1 MGKFSIC
8 SVVMLA
14 VACAATPLFAAGDD
28 GAVKMNNVSIVAAEE
43 GHWQPNADLEYLVRT
58 ISERQSKKMK
68 LFERKVKAYFF
79 KDQKLET
86 IEAVLK
92 RFPPGEAVT
101 VLVLSNLSKKS
112 AQDIIDMKTSGTPWE
127 GIAEQTGVKIKA
139 LVGDVKE
146 FRFGIG

>member
-1 MGKFSIC
+1 MVRFNISI
-8 SVVMLA
+8 VVILVA
-14 VACAATPLFAAGDD
+14 VCAATTSFAAGAD
-28 GAVKMNNVSIVAAEE
+28 GAGKMNNELNVAAKD
-43 GHWQPNADLEYLVRT
+43 GPVADLDYLVGT

-92 RFPPGEAVT
+92 QFPPGEAVT
-101 VLVLSNLSKKS
+101 VLVLSNLSKKP
-112 AQDIIDMKTSGTPWE
+112 AQDIIDMKTSGTHWE
-127 GIAEQTGVKIKA
+127 DIAERTGVKMKA
-139 LVGDVKE
+139 LVSDVKE